1 MRGHKVQCLKI
12 ITQEIS
18 PKFSNFAK
26 SHLGKGSTWQAQH
39 MSMDN
44 GYNITDFVNIAKSKC
59 HINSQKITV
68 NVEKGQTQLMLET
81 SSG

>member
-1 MRGHKVQCLKI
+1 
-12 ITQEIS
+12 
-18 PKFSNFAK
+18 
-26 SHLGKGSTWQAQH
+26 

-44 GYNITDFVNIAKSKC
+44 GYYITDFVNIAKSKC

-68 NVEKGQTQLMLET
+68 NVEKELTQLMLET